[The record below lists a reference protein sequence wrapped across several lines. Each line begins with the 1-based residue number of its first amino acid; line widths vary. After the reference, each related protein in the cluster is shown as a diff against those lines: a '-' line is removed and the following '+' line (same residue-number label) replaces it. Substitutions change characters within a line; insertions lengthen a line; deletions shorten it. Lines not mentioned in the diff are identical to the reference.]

1 MNLHG
6 IDGGGRLAAVTG
18 VTGFIGGHL
27 ADALTRR
34 GWRLRV
40 LARSMPRA
48 PGLAGPP
55 VEVVQGSL
63 SDQKSLQGLVA
74 GADAIIHLA
83 GAVKGRSRADF
94 MAANAD
100 GTAEL
105 AGAWHAF
112 APDARFIHLSS
123 MAARE
128 PELSHYAASKHAAEQ
143 RLGEIANGANWCIL
157 RPAAVYGPGDRETLR
172 IFRAASGPI
181 QPMLNGVDARL
192 TVIHVSDLVRAIAA
206 LSESEQL
213 AVCYEITDARN
224 EGYSWD
230 ELARAAAAG
239 VGRTAR
245 PVRVPAIAI
254 RALGLLGDV
263 AALGGIPGML
273 TSQKAREILHPDW
286 RSTAASQPPSNLWLP
301 EIDLRT
307 GFAEAVAWYR
317 AAGWLGG

>member
-1 MNLHG
+1 VFLS
-6 IDGGGRLAAVTG
+6 IKEADKGRELAEIIRTLDSLGFSIVATRGTAAYCRAQG
-18 VTGFIGGHL
+18 VQAQVVNKVYEGRPHIVDAMKSDEVQLVFNTTEDAKAI
-27 ADALTRR
+27 ADSFALRR
-34 GWRLRV
+34 TALIN
-40 LARSMPRA
+40 SIPYYTT
-48 PGLAGPP
+48 
-55 VEVVQGSL
+55 
-63 SDQKSLQGLVA
+63 VA
-74 GADAIIHLA
+74 GA
-83 GAVKGRSRADF
+83 
-94 MAANAD
+94 
-100 GTAEL
+100 
-105 AGAWHAF
+105 
-112 APDARFIHLSS
+112 
-123 MAARE
+123 
-128 PELSHYAASKHAAEQ
+128 
-143 RLGEIANGANWCIL
+143 
-157 RPAAVYGPGDRETLR
+157 
-172 IFRAASGPI
+172 RAA
-181 QPMLNGVDARL
+181 
-192 TVIHVSDLVRAIAA
+192 VRAIAA

-286 RSTAASQPPSNLWLP
+286 RSTAASQPPSSLWLP